1 MNIKEKKTKSNDRY
15 TQNVNEI
22 MIKKNVCR
30 YNESSDMR
38 LTK

>member
-22 MIKKNVCR
+22 MIKKKC
-30 YNESSDMR
+30 
-38 LTK
+38 L